1 PRLRHR
7 PGAARDS
14 RDCAL
19 FRQPER
25 FDERSRDMPKI
36 LNSLPVGEAVGIA
49 FSGGLDTSAAIHWMR
64 LKGAIPYCYTAN
76 LGQPDEDLFFF
87 ADALE
92 HALRPRSL
100 HSGLRKLHRATHAG
114 RHAHARRSMGGRF
127 GGSNTGRAVSA
138 VELAKIAFSDLTSV
152 DASSFRRER
161 VLGGEQRRRVGPE
174 QDAPRAPA
182 GGIPGGGR
190 RARAGPGGWI
200 PEARAP

>member
-1 PRLRHR
+1 PIGLSEAN
-7 PGAARDS
+7 AA
-14 RDCAL
+14 AY
-19 FRQPER
+19 
-25 FDERSRDMPKI
+25 MPSAPI
-36 LNSLPVGEAVGIA
+36 C
-49 FSGGLDTSAAIHWMR
+49 SGGRCLAASSGRKRKQALAPPTDKMSGVRATHDVHFMD
-64 LKGAIPYCYTAN
+64 A
-76 LGQPDEDLFFF
+76 DLFFF